1 MRHGRAKQAR
11 RTLQFFQRTVGLRA
25 PYHILLDGTFLVAV
39 IKFKIPLRDRLD
51 KVFQHEKFNLYATKK
66 SMEELEKLKGAA
78 LQANKKDD
86 GDLLQNALRWASEE
100 CEILEYAPPYEKEI
114 NDMLDSK
121 YSGIEQTLSPAGHDI
136 LKLALASPSSRKTQ
150 YVVACQDEAIL
161 DILRNAGTVPCLR
174 LARSVLLLENPSKA
188 GQMQAGNEERKKWA
202 MSGSVREEERLLVN
216 VVKEEL
222 RKEQSTQFVP
232 IELSRKKRKAK
243 EPNPLSCKK
252 PKKEEKGDTK
262 RKRRRKKRGSDEG

>member
-1 MRHGRAKQAR
+1 
-11 RTLQFFQRTVGLRA
+11 
-25 PYHILLDGTFLVAV
+25 
-39 IKFKIPLRDRLD
+39 
-51 KVFQHEKFNLYATKK
+51 
-66 SMEELEKLKGAA
+66 MEELEKLKEAA
-78 LQANKKDD
+78 LQANKNDN

-100 CEILEYAPPYEKEI
+100 CEILEEAPPYGKEI

-136 LKLALASPSSRKTQ
+136 LKLALATPPSRMAQ
-150 YVVACQDEAIL
+150 YVVACQDETIL
-161 DILRNAGTVPCLR
+161 DVLRNAGTVPCLR

-202 MSGSVREEERLLVN
+202 VSGSVREEERLLVN

-232 IELSRKKRKAK
+232 TEQRRKKRKAK

-252 PKKEEKGDTK
+252 PKKEERSDTK
-262 RKRRRKKRGSDEG
+262 HKRRRKKKGTNGG